1 VSFQR
6 GDEVAALVDLGGLL
20 RGKVPAGT
28 PGVVDE
34 TEISASA
41 EVLYTVTFTIDQ
53 EDLLM
58 PHRATLTQLTRDQ
71 LTRPRPGSPDPA

>member
-1 VSFQR
+1 VAFQR

-20 RGKVPAGT
+20 KGKVPAGT

-34 TEISASA
+34 TEVSASA
-41 EVLYTVTFTIDQ
+41 EVLYTVTFTIDH

-58 PHRATLTQLTRDQ
+58 PHRATLTQLTHDQ
-71 LTRPRPGSPDPA
+71 LTGSSPD